1 MSAKKM
7 RAGGARFPSDPS
19 DDHVYYYL
27 GERLKLER
35 GAEDTVWALERRE
48 RREKPESCGAER
60 DVVFQ

>member
-1 MSAKKM
+1 MVL
-7 RAGGARFPSDPS
+7 GFPLIPS